1 MGSHDGDAGS
11 VVGDDP
17 LLPLVL
23 AVLEHYGYACTLISA
38 DEVEVSRPDRADVN
52 PYRIRLTNLRQW
64 TAREPRDQWPALVSD
79 FLGSLIA
86 ATEADLNDGAL
97 DLDDYASVR
106 SLLRMRLYAE
116 DIDDELDLVCR
127 AVAPGLCEVVVIDKP
142 TTLMVLTAEIA
153 KEWPVDWDEL
163 FRVAR
168 ENVRSDGP
176 LDAHVQPVG
185 GTRLASLYGDTA
197 YVTGHALWVGDYP
210 VTGPYGALLAVP
222 TQSVVH
228 AAPLE
233 GAAVPDAINK
243 LIGLAWTEYRQG
255 PRSVQPHI
263 YRWHEGELSLAG
275 TVEQSADSSLTVQ
288 ITPEFQDCL
297 EELIRD

>member
-1 MGSHDGDAGS
+1 MESHDGDAGS

-23 AVLEHYGYACTLISA
+23 TVLEHYGYACALISA
-38 DEVEVSRPDRADVN
+38 DEVEVSRPDRADDT

-64 TAREPRDQWPALVSD
+64 TAREPRDQWPALVAD

-86 ATEADLNDGAL
+86 ATEADLDDGGL
-97 DLDDYASVR
+97 DLDDYTSVR
-106 SLLRMRLYAE
+106 SLLRMRVYAE
-116 DIDDELDLVCR
+116 DIGDELDIVR
-127 AVAPGLCEVVVIDKP
+127 RPVAPGLSEVVVIDKP
-142 TTLMVLTAEIA
+142 TTLMVLTTEMV
-153 KEWPVDWDEL
+153 KGWPVDRDEL

-176 LDAHVQPVG
+176 LDAHVQPVD

-210 VTGPYGALLAVP
+210 VTGPYGVLLAIP

-233 GAAVPDAINK
+233 QAAIPGAINR
-243 LIGLAWTEYRQG
+243 LIELAWEEYQQG

-263 YRWHEGELSLAG
+263 YRWHEGVLSLAG
-275 TVEQSADSSLTVQ
+275 TVEQSPDDSLAVH
-288 ITPEFQDCL
+288 ITQEFQDCL

>member
-1 MGSHDGDAGS
+1 
-11 VVGDDP
+11 
-17 LLPLVL
+17 LVL
-23 AVLEHYGYACTLISA
+23 TVLEHYGYACTLIST
-38 DEVEVSRPDRADVN
+38 DEVEVSRPDRADDT

-86 ATEADLNDGAL
+86 ATEADLHEGGL

-116 DIDDELDLVCR
+116 DIGDDLDVVR
-127 AVAPGLCEVVVIDKP
+127 RPAAPGLSEVVVIDKP
-142 TTLMVLTAEIA
+142 TTLMVLTAEVV
-153 KEWPVDWDEL
+153 KEWPVDRDEL

-185 GTRLASLYGDTA
+185 GTRIASLYGDTA

-210 VTGPYGALLAVP
+210 VTGPYGALLAIP

-233 GAAVPDAINK
+233 QAAVPGAVNR
-243 LIGLAWTEYRQG
+243 LIELAWAEYQQG

-263 YRWHEGELSLAG
+263 YRWHEGVLSLAG
-275 TVEQSADSSLTVQ
+275 TVEQSADGSLAVH